1 MQITESKLKAL
12 IEEEIALMIE
22 NGEIDEGLLDRI
34 GAGIGAMGTKAKAGL
49 KSMGQQAAATA
60 LGARAKGAEMLGGD
74 AAKLRTR
81 QQTQKTQAQ
90 QTTQQAGAQ
99 AKAGMAKKILT
110 GKLIKLSRLNTD
122 LTNDVRKLGLEKEQG
137 VAGSLKQLEDAI
149 SQMVDLLVGDEPAQ
163 PVAQQQA
170 QPAAQQQA
178 QPQMQQAAEG
188 RRRVPAKK
196 RK

>member
-22 NGEIDEGLLDRI
+22 NGEIDEGVLDRI
-34 GAGIGAMGTKAKAGL
+34 GAQVGAMGTKAKAGL
-49 KSMGQQAAATA
+49 KSRWQGAKAGVTGAKAAAVKT
-60 LGARAKGAEMLGGD
+60 LGGD
-74 AAKLRTR
+74 AASL
-81 QQTQKTQAQ
+81 QKKQAAQKAQAQ

-110 GKLIKLSRLNTD
+110 GKLTKLSRLNTD
-122 LTNDVRKLGLEKEQG
+122 LTNDVKKLGLEKEQG

-149 SQMVDLLVGDEPAQ
+149 SQMVDLLVGDAAAQ
-163 PVAQQQA
+163 GATPQQG

-188 RRRVPAKK
+188 RRRTRTKK

>member
-22 NGEIDEGLLDRI
+22 NGEIDEGVLDRI
-34 GAGIGAMGTKAKAGL
+34 GAQVGALGTKAKAGL
-49 KSMGQQAAATA
+49 KSRWQGAKAGVTGAKAAAV
-60 LGARAKGAEMLGGD
+60 KGLGGD
-74 AAKLRTR
+74 AASL
-81 QQTQKTQAQ
+81 QKKQAAQKAQAQ

-110 GKLIKLSRLNTD
+110 GKLTKLSRLNTD
-122 LTNDVRKLGLEKEQG
+122 LTNDVKKLGLEKEQG

-149 SQMVDLLVGDEPAQ
+149 SQMADLLVGDA
-163 PVAQQQA
+163 AA

-178 QPQMQQAAEG
+178 QPQMQQAVEG
-188 RRRVPAKK
+188 RRRVRTKK